1 MSFYAQVGAGFDY
14 SYSVTT
20 IRNADTTSSISL
32 GGTKFLFQ
40 YGVGLRGRPAIIAN
54 GAVRIQ
60 FRIEL
65 IRFIRG
71 YMQDTYLGGS
81 LGLIF

>member
-1 MSFYAQVGAGFDY
+1 MA
-14 SYSVTT
+14 
-20 IRNADTTSSISL
+20 
-32 GGTKFLFQ
+32 GTKFLFQ